1 MILYERPD
9 IWFVFDV
16 YKEYSIKNTERS
28 RGTTAI
34 IGTQF
39 KNIALRHKVQQWSK
53 FLANSANKKSLIK
66 VLKQWVE
73 TGEVQAKGASQESIY
88 RTRCCLH
95 KVFTWLRRECT
106 RVRVYT
112 RRSMNSHSKREVS
125 EIFNINEE
133 NSIACFFFL
142 KPATNLSII

>member
-16 YKEYSIKNTERS
+16 YKEYSIKNTETS

-39 KNIALRHKVQQWSK
+39 KNIVLRHKVQQWSK

-112 RRSMNSHSKREVS
+112 RRSMNSHSKREVL

-133 NSIACFFFL
+133 NSIAWFFFL
-142 KPATNLSII
+142 NPPPICQ

>member
-1 MILYERPD
+1 MILYERTD

-16 YKEYSIKNTERS
+16 YKEYSIKNTETS

-39 KNIALRHKVQQWSK
+39 KNIVLRHKVQQWSK

-88 RTRCCLH
+88 RTWCCLH

-142 KPATNLSII
+142 NPPPICQ

>member
-16 YKEYSIKNTERS
+16 YKEYSIKNTETS

-39 KNIALRHKVQQWSK
+39 KNIVLRHKVQQWSK

-112 RRSMNSHSKREVS
+112 RRSMNSHSKREVL

-133 NSIACFFFL
+133 NSITWFFFL
-142 KPATNLSII
+142 NPPPICQ

>member
-1 MILYERPD
+1 MILYESPD

>member
-1 MILYERPD
+1 MILYESPD

-39 KNIALRHKVQQWSK
+39 KNIVLRHKVQQWSK

-112 RRSMNSHSKREVS
+112 RRSMNSHSKREVL

-133 NSIACFFFL
+133 NSIAWFFFL
-142 KPATNLSII
+142 NPPPICQ

>member
-1 MILYERPD
+1 MILYERTD

-39 KNIALRHKVQQWSK
+39 KNIVLRHKVQQWSK

-73 TGEVQAKGASQESIY
+73 TGEEQAKGAYQESIY
-88 RTRCCLH
+88 RARCCSQ
-95 KVFTWLRRECT
+95 KVFTWLRRGCT

-112 RRSMNSHSKREVS
+112 RRSVNSHSKREVL
-125 EIFNINEE
+125 EISNINEE
-133 NSIACFFFL
+133 NSIAWFFFL
-142 KPATNLSII
+142 NPPPICQ

>member
-1 MILYERPD
+1 MILYESPD

-16 YKEYSIKNTERS
+16 YKEYSIKNTETS

-39 KNIALRHKVQQWSK
+39 KNIVLRHKVQQWSK

-112 RRSMNSHSKREVS
+112 RRSMNSHSKREVL

-133 NSIACFFFL
+133 NSIAWFFFL
-142 KPATNLSII
+142 NPPPICQ

>member
-1 MILYERPD
+1 MILYESPD

-16 YKEYSIKNTERS
+16 YKECSIKNTETS

-39 KNIALRHKVQQWSK
+39 KNIVLRHKVQQWSK

-142 KPATNLSII
+142 NPPPICQ

>member
-1 MILYERPD
+1 MILYERTD
-9 IWFVFDV
+9 IWFVFAV

-95 KVFTWLRRECT
+95 KVFTRLRRECT

-142 KPATNLSII
+142 NPPPICQ

>member
-1 MILYERPD
+1 MILYESPD

-66 VLKQWVE
+66 VLNNEWKQE
-73 TGEVQAKGASQESIY
+73 KY
-88 RTRCCLH
+88 RQKLLDQDTLYRIRCCLH
-95 KVFTWLRRECT
+95 KVIKWLRRECT

-112 RRSMNSHSKREVS
+112 RRSMNSHSKREVL

-133 NSIACFFFL
+133 NSIAWFFFL
-142 KPATNLSII
+142 NPPPICQ

>member
-1 MILYERPD
+1 MILYESPD

-16 YKEYSIKNTERS
+16 YKEYSIKNTETS

-39 KNIALRHKVQQWSK
+39 KNIVLRHKVQQWSK

-112 RRSMNSHSKREVS
+112 RRSMNSHSKREVL

-142 KPATNLSII
+142 NPPPICQ

>member
-16 YKEYSIKNTERS
+16 YKECSIKNTERS
-28 RGTTAI
+28 RGTTALI
-34 IGTQF
+34 RTQF

-66 VLKQWVE
+66 VFEQWVE
-73 TGEVQAKGASQESIY
+73 TGEVQAQVACQETLY
-88 RTRCCLH
+88 RIRCCLH

-106 RVRVYT
+106 RVKVYT

-133 NSIACFFFL
+133 NSIAWFFFL
-142 KPATNLSII
+142 NPPPICQ

>member
-1 MILYERPD
+1 MILYERTD

-16 YKEYSIKNTERS
+16 YKEHSIKNTERS

-95 KVFTWLRRECT
+95 KVLTWLRRECT

-133 NSIACFFFL
+133 NLLLVFFL

>member
-1 MILYERPD
+1 MILYESPD

-16 YKEYSIKNTERS
+16 YKEYSIKNTETS

-39 KNIALRHKVQQWSK
+39 KNIVLRHKVQQWSK

-95 KVFTWLRRECT
+95 KVFTWLRRERT

-112 RRSMNSHSKREVS
+112 RRSMNSHSKREVL

-133 NSIACFFFL
+133 NSIAWFFFL
-142 KPATNLSII
+142 NPPPICQ

>member
-1 MILYERPD
+1 MILYESPD

-39 KNIALRHKVQQWSK
+39 KNIALRHKVQQWTK

-73 TGEVQAKGASQESIY
+73 TGEVQAKGACQETLY
-88 RTRCCLH
+88 RIRCCLH
-95 KVFTWLRRECT
+95 EVFTWMRRDCT

-125 EIFNINEE
+125 EIFHINEE
-133 NSIACFFFL
+133 NSIAWFFFL
-142 KPATNLSII
+142 NPPPICQ